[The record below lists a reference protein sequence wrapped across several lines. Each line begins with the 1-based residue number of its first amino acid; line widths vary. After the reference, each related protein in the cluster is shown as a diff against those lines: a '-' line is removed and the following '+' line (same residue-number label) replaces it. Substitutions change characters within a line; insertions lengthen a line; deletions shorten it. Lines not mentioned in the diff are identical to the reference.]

1 MSMEQ
6 MRWALKNKTKY
17 KNSPRWINRVN
28 AMGDN
33 QVRAVYRRMLDAGEI
48 QK

>member
-1 MSMEQ
+1 MSVDQ

-17 KNSPRWINRVN
+17 KNSYRWINKVN
-28 AMGDN
+28 AMSNN
-33 QVRAVYRRMLDAGEI
+33 QVLAVYRRMLDAGEI